1 MKRPEITIGRRNM
14 LLNFGMGA
22 GWILSA
28 SFGLLESY
36 SDVFHNL
43 DIAVI
48 TVMALVLIY
57 TIAGKHEESDEMAVT
72 HNDEAYRCGFL
83 AICFA
88 ILLLL
93 FLDKHFISGGI
104 PFSFAGYFIMGVGN
118 ITAGWKFYQL
128 ERDGE

>member
-14 LLNFGMGA
+14 LLNFGIGA

-57 TIAGKHEESDEMAVT
+57 TIAGKHEESDEMAVA
-72 HNDEAYRCGFL
+72 HNDEAYRCGFIV
-83 AICFA
+83 ICFA
-88 ILLLL
+88 ILIML
-93 FLDKHFISGGI
+93 FLDRHFINGGI
-104 PFSFAGYFIMGVGN
+104 PFHFAGYFLMGVGN
-118 ITAGWKFYQL
+118 ITAGWKFYTL